1 MNSEQPRDSD
11 RAHKPRGPEAGQR
24 QRRVVCSAPGR
35 AGIIGNPTDMY
46 GGAVLSCSV
55 DMRARV
61 TVTSAPSTGSPRW
74 HTDQGGRG
82 SDIVLKTGGEQ
93 CRIASR
99 DDLRPRGDRFD
110 VARAV
115 LDYLHLPPLAS
126 GAPRA
131 RAQGEPLPLQCHLQ
145 YESEIPLR
153 SGMAGSTALVVALL
167 HALLVWQGEGAGLYR
182 LAERAR
188 YIELNVLKVVCGY
201 QDAYMC
207 TFGGLSYMDFRGKQF
222 YRQAEAELFATVEPL
237 AAYVSQLPFVLG
249 FTGVQH
255 ASSAVHKPIR
265 ERWLDGEAAV
275 VEGYQRITEL
285 ARMGKKAIILG
296 DWPLL
301 GRLMNENHAIQR
313 DLGGSGESNERLIAA
328 ALDTGALGAKLA
340 GAGDGGT
347 IIALWPWPDVTPLE
361 DALREAGASAIYRP
375 QVASGVTS
383 EVDEQA
389 GAASGSDKNST

>member
-1 MNSEQPRDSD
+1 MSSS
-11 RAHKPRGPEAGQR
+11 QR
-24 QRRVVCSAPGR
+24 EVICSAPGR

-55 DMRARV
+55 GMRARV
-61 TVTSAPSTGSPRW
+61 TITPPLPEGERAGVRVA
-74 HTDQGGRG
+74 
-82 SDIVLKTGGEQ
+82 SDLVLETGGQE

-110 VARAV
+110 LARAI
-115 LDYLHLPPLAS
+115 LDYMHLPPLA
-126 GAPRA
+126 
-131 RAQGEPLPLQCHLQ
+131 CHVR

-153 SGMAGSTALVVALL
+153 SGLAGSTALLVALL
-167 HALLVWQGEGAGLYR
+167 QALSAWQGQHLYAYQ

-188 YIELNVLKVVCGY
+188 YIELNYCKVVCGY

-207 TFGGLSYMDFRGKQF
+207 TFGGLNYMDFRGKQF
-222 YRQAEAELFATVEPL
+222 YRDVEAELFATVELL
-237 AAYVSQLPFVLG
+237 APYVPELPFVLG

-255 ASSAVHKPIR
+255 ASSAVHKPLR
-265 ERWLDGEAAV
+265 ERWLEGDSAV
-275 VEGYQRITEL
+275 VEGYNRITEL
-285 ARMGKKAIILG
+285 ARMGKKALVMA

-328 ALDTGALGAKLA
+328 ALEAGALGAKLA

-347 IIALWPWPDVTPLE
+347 VIVLWPWPDSTRLE
-361 DALREAGASAIYRP
+361 EALRQAGASAVYRL
-375 QVASGVTS
+375 QVAP
-383 EVDEQA
+383 
-389 GAASGSDKNST
+389 GAMVEKDGGK